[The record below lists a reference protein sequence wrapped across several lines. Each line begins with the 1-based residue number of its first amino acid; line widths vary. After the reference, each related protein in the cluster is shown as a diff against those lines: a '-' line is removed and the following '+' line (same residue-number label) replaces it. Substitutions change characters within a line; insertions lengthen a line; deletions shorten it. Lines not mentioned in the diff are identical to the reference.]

1 MENGALT
8 TFIYGLNFAF
18 WNAVFS
24 ASTIMDKIYE
34 TNYNFHVKQRNTG
47 ELQFLFFSGALQVSK
62 KKKKKLNL
70 EDRLGTR
77 L

>member
-1 MENGALT
+1 
-8 TFIYGLNFAF
+8 
-18 WNAVFS
+18 
-24 ASTIMDKIYE
+24 MDKIYE